1 MNVHLEAVTGFL
13 EKTLV
18 MCEMEVRKLSHDRTE
33 IYTRAVQP
41 ALWLIVFGNVFS
53 KYRVIPTGSYSYMEY
68 IMPGILA
75 QSIMFIS
82 IFYGITIVWE
92 RDLGLLSKLLVAP
105 LPRSA
110 VVSGKALSSSVRAL
124 FQAVIVF
131 VLALI
136 LGVRVILNPIY
147 LLLTLV
153 VIVIS
158 AACFASLSILV
169 ASLMK
174 TRERFMGIGQLITMP
189 LFFASNALYPVEAM
203 PQWLQ
208 VISAVNPMSYMVD
221 ALRSLLITG
230 ALQNL
235 PLDFFETLAAC
246 AIFIILASV
255 AFRKILE

>member
-1 MNVHLEAVTGFL
+1 LGF
-13 EKTLV
+13 
-18 MCEMEVRKLSHDRTE
+18 
-33 IYTRAVQP
+33 
-41 ALWLIVFGNVFS
+41 F
-53 KYRVIPTGSYSYMEY
+53 
-68 IMPGILA
+68 
-75 QSIMFIS
+75 
-82 IFYGITIVWE
+82 
-92 RDLGLLSKLLVAP
+92 
-105 LPRSA
+105 
-110 VVSGKALSSSVRAL
+110 VSGKALSSSVRAL
-124 FQAVIVF
+124 FQATIVF

-235 PLDFFETLAAC
+235 PLDFFGTLVAC
-246 AIFIILASV
+246 AVFVILASV
-255 AFRKILE
+255 AFRRILE

>member
-1 MNVHLEAVTGFL
+1 MNVHLEAVTVFL

-53 KYRVIPTGSYSYMEY
+53 KYRVIPTGDYSYMEY

-147 LLLTLV
+147 LLLTMV

-235 PLDFFETLAAC
+235 PLDFFGTFAAC
-246 AIFIILASV
+246 TVFIILASV

>member
-1 MNVHLEAVTGFL
+1 MSGYFDTVMGGL
-13 EKTLV
+13 EKTFI

-33 IYTRAVQP
+33 LYTRAVQP
-41 ALWLIVFGNVFS
+41 ALWLIIFGNVMS
-53 KYRVIPTGSYSYMEY
+53 RYRLIPTGSYSYMEY
-68 IMPGILA
+68 ITPGILA

-105 LPRSA
+105 IPRPA
-110 VVSGKALSSSVRAL
+110 IVSGKALSSSVRAF
-124 FQAVIVF
+124 FQAAIVL
-131 VLALI
+131 VLALL
-136 LGVRVILNPIY
+136 LGVRIILNPIY
-147 LLLTLV
+147 LLLTLP
-153 VIVIS
+153 VIVVS
-158 AACFASLSILV
+158 STCFAGLSILV
-169 ASLMK
+169 ASFMK

-230 ALQNL
+230 AVQNL
-235 PLDFFETLAAC
+235 PLDFFGMLIALS
-246 AIFIILASV
+246 IFITLASV
-255 AFRKILE
+255 MFRKILE